1 MLSSILAGKNPMPP
15 VHALRVSNPFFE
27 GANTVYVIESD
38 PLTLID
44 TGVATQIAYDRL
56 VAQFEENGL
65 RIADVGRI
73 ILTHKHIDH
82 IGNAWRIQEQT
93 GAEVLI
99 HESELKSIENV
110 DEQGERFVTLLNR
123 RFEVWDVPSR
133 QYADNKQMPPWEIKP
148 TRGSAL
154 QDGQKIDVGDEV
166 LQVIHTPGHTMGSIC
181 LLSERHL
188 FSGDHVLEKI
198 SPNVGGGDIRQD
210 GLLRHFLQSLQ
221 RVQDLASSH
230 LVMPGHGQPFENV
243 TQRCIDL
250 AQHHEERLLKTREIL
265 SDRTMSVYEVASELF
280 GELDDFHVF
289 LGCAE
294 ANAHLEYL
302 VEEGLVEKDENR
314 YRLGAQTS

>member
-1 MLSSILAGKNPMPP
+1 MPP

-27 GANTVYVIESD
+27 GANTVYAIESD

-56 VAQFEENGL
+56 VAQFAENGL
-65 RIADVGRI
+65 RLEDVGRI

-99 HESELKSIENV
+99 HESELQSIENV
-110 DEQGERFVTLLNR
+110 DEQGGRFVALVNR
-123 RFEVWDVPSR
+123 RFEVWHVPSR
-133 QYADNKQMPPWEIKP
+133 QRADSKQMPPWEIKP

-154 QDGQKIDVGDEV
+154 QDGQEINLGDEV
-166 LQVIHTPGHTMGSIC
+166 LRVIHTPGHTMGSIC

-188 FSGDHVLEKI
+188 FTGDHVLQEI

-210 GLLRHFLQSLQ
+210 GLLRHFLQSLE
-221 RVQDLASSH
+221 RVQDLASTH
-230 LVMPGHGQPFENV
+230 QVMPGHGQPFENV
-243 TQRCIDL
+243 TQRCIEL
-250 AQHHEERLLKTREIL
+250 AQHHEERLLKIREIL
-265 SDRTMSVYEVASELF
+265 SDRTMTVYEVASELF

-294 ANAHLEYL
+294 ANAHLEFL
-302 VEEGLVEKDENR
+302 VEEGIVEKQENR
-314 YRLGAQTS
+314 FRLGGQAS